1 MNNNVFQNEELT
13 RFQTAYNLTSIV
25 NKMTGLNA
33 FVISNDVINSNF
45 QFNVNGYCFTVSDMK
60 SIIDKLRESSKTFIN
75 VRVVMRDGYLYDKDN
90 NFVGTSIVNVDE
102 AVLPIVFE
110 TSQTPTYTLKKN
122 KLVDNVFVKSDYCI
136 KKACVGCDTYSF
148 TIVEKVKNGDKI
160 EFKIPRY
167 SKIDNDESLL
177 GLELARTTNGVI
189 DDGEL

>member
-1 MNNNVFQNEELT
+1 MNNNIFQSEELT

-33 FVISNDVINSNF
+33 FVISNDVISSSF

-60 SIIDKLRESSKTFIN
+60 PIIDKLRDSSKTFIN
-75 VRVVMRDGYLYDKDN
+75 VRVVMRDGYLYDSNN

-110 TSQTPTYTLKKN
+110 TSQTPTYTIKRN
-122 KLVDNVFVKSDYCI
+122 KLVDNVSIKSDYYI

-148 TIVEKVKNGDKI
+148 TIMQKVKNGDKI